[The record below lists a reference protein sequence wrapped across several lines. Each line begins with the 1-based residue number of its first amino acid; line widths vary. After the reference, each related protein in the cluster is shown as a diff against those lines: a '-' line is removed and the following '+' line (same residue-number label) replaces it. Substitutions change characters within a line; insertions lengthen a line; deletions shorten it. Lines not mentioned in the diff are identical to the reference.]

1 MVFFLIYRIKK
12 KLKDMKHIKSFKQL
26 NEEVSGDSS
35 PINCNS
41 GACSLHLNFNINT
54 ITNSFIY
61 PGVEYTTSDQSKNL
75 LKEFAEAIQMYD
87 LNEIG
92 AFFNEEQAYFGGGIG
107 VSCGSNNLSMIEIPK
122 EISRFKEFEYDY
134 FGGYNSLNE
143 EELKRCKKID
153 HLEEGKIYVAFSF
166 RDMENLNNDQFYTG
180 IIDVTEPVKKFI
192 EKSNQLN

>member
-1 MVFFLIYRIKK
+1 
-12 KLKDMKHIKSFKQL
+12 MKHIKSFKQL
-26 NEEVSGDSS
+26 NEEVSGDGS

-41 GACSLHLNFNINT
+41 GACSLHLNFDINK

-61 PGVEYTTSDQSKNL
+61 PGVEYTTSAESKNL

-92 AFFNEEQAYFGGGIG
+92 GGNKLRAFFNEEQAYFGGGMG
-107 VSCGSNNLSMIEIPK
+107 VSCGSNNFSMIEIPK
-122 EISRFKEFEYDY
+122 EISRFKEFEHDY
-134 FGGYNSLNE
+134 LRGDYNSLNE

-166 RDMENLNNDQFYTG
+166 RDMKNLNNIQYYTG
-180 IIDVTEPVKKFI
+180 VIDVTEPVKKFI
-192 EKSNQLN
+192 EKSNQGNLQVR